1 MRPESRAA
9 DATALEAAGAG
20 IRFAQGG
27 VESPATAVL
36 MPILAASRREPVG
49 FFWHQPELS
58 SYGSLKCEGGVP
70 ICSSMKHSVAFE
82 SASGRTPNRVNSGHF
97 QSVPSLGSGPYACAD
112 ISNASSFRVAS
123 RRLAHRAGP
132 QSQRSG
138 LKGNL
143 PASARTAT
151 KVESDRSATSGSRPY
166 RVLSLDG
173 GGMRGAYAAA
183 YLDRMA
189 SAGAKSRGVGDLDV
203 GAGFDMIVG
212 TSSGGIIA
220 CALAMGIPPREV
232 VALYR
237 EHGSKVFGR
246 KLPQEPSIW
255 ELPKFVGDLLWR
267 RKSLIDGENALRHAL
282 RSMLG
287 ETTMADIYEK
297 RGIALV
303 VTAVEMSRHAAWVFK
318 TPHLAGTNRRD
329 SDDTLVDV
337 CLSTTAAPVYRSIAD
352 IVYPDGR
359 KSRRMFVDGGLWAN
373 NPAMVGLIEALDV
386 AASDQPIEVF
396 CLGTC
401 PKPAGE
407 DIESVDIHRGVLGW
421 LGGGRAAMLAI
432 DAQQFA
438 YDHMAKKLA
447 KQIKRDTDRD
457 CTVLRFPTETVSDAL
472 GRYLELDDA
481 RPKATNA
488 LVRQA
493 ESDADMTNSKFAY
506 QETDHEAALICNLFG
521 SMPELTD
528 PPNRRTVLPRNGPLS
543 STRG

>member
-1 MRPESRAA
+1 
-9 DATALEAAGAG
+9 
-20 IRFAQGG
+20 
-27 VESPATAVL
+27 
-36 MPILAASRREPVG
+36 
-49 FFWHQPELS
+49 
-58 SYGSLKCEGGVP
+58 
-70 ICSSMKHSVAFE
+70 
-82 SASGRTPNRVNSGHF
+82 
-97 QSVPSLGSGPYACAD
+97 
-112 ISNASSFRVAS
+112 
-123 RRLAHRAGP
+123 
-132 QSQRSG
+132 
-138 LKGNL
+138 
-143 PASARTAT
+143 
-151 KVESDRSATSGSRPY
+151 
-166 RVLSLDG
+166 
-173 GGMRGAYAAA
+173 MRGAYAAA
-183 YLDRMA
+183 YLDSMA
-189 SAGAKSRGVGDLDV
+189 SSVAKSRDIDALDV

-220 CALAMGIPPREV
+220 CALAKGIPLRKV

-237 EHGSKVFGR
+237 EYGPKVFGR
-246 KLPQEPSIW
+246 KLPQDPSMRKW
-255 ELPKFVGDLLWR
+255 PKFVGDLLSR

-297 RGIALV
+297 RGIALAI
-303 VTAVEMSRHAAWVFK
+303 TAVEMSRHAAWVFK
-318 TPHLAGTNRRD
+318 TPHLDGTNRRD

-337 CLSTTAAPVYRSIAD
+337 CLSTTAAPIYRSIAD

-407 DIESVDIHRGVLGW
+407 DIENIDAHRDVLGW

-438 YDHMAKKLA
+438 YDNMAMKLA
-447 KQIKRDTDRD
+447 KHIRQATNRD
-457 CTVLRFPTETVSDAL
+457 CTVLRFPTQTVSDAL
-472 GRYLELDDA
+472 GKYLELDDA
-481 RPKATNA
+481 RPEATKA

-493 ESDADMTNSKFAY
+493 ESDADLTNSKLAY
-506 QETDHEAALICNLFG
+506 QETDQEAALICNLFG

-528 PPNRRTVLPRNGPLS
+528 PLHRRTVLPQNGPLS
-543 STRG
+543 ST

>member
-1 MRPESRAA
+1 
-9 DATALEAAGAG
+9 
-20 IRFAQGG
+20 
-27 VESPATAVL
+27 
-36 MPILAASRREPVG
+36 
-49 FFWHQPELS
+49 
-58 SYGSLKCEGGVP
+58 
-70 ICSSMKHSVAFE
+70 
-82 SASGRTPNRVNSGHF
+82 
-97 QSVPSLGSGPYACAD
+97 
-112 ISNASSFRVAS
+112 
-123 RRLAHRAGP
+123 
-132 QSQRSG
+132 
-138 LKGNL
+138 
-143 PASARTAT
+143 
-151 KVESDRSATSGSRPY
+151 
-166 RVLSLDG
+166 
-173 GGMRGAYAAA
+173 MRGAYAAA

-189 SAGAKSRGVGDLDV
+189 SAVAKSRGIGELDV

-237 EHGSKVFGR
+237 DHGSKVFNR

-267 RKSLIDGENALRHAL
+267 RKSLIDGERALQHAL
-282 RSMLG
+282 RSMFG
-287 ETTMADIYEK
+287 ETTMDDIYEN
-297 RGIALV
+297 RRIALAI
-303 VTAVEMSRHAAWVFK
+303 TAVEMSRHAAWVFK
-318 TPHLAGTNRRD
+318 TPHLKGTNHRD
-329 SDDTLVDV
+329 SGDTLVDV

-407 DIESVDIHRGVLGW
+407 DIQSVDRHRGILGW
-421 LGGGRAAMLAI
+421 LGGGRAAMLAV

-438 YDHMAKKLA
+438 YDNMVKKLA
-447 KQIKRDTDRD
+447 KHIRDATNRD
-457 CTVLRFPTETVSDAL
+457 CRVLRFPTGTVSDAI
-472 GRYLELDDA
+472 GKYLELDDA
-481 RPKATNA
+481 RPEATNE

-493 ESDADMTNSKFAY
+493 ESDADLTNRKFAY
-506 QETDHEAALICNLFG
+506 QKTDQEAVLLCNLFG

-528 PPNRRTVLPRNGPLS
+528 PLHRRTVLPQNGPLS